1 MQQIYSMYFPT
12 FNPQSKVWIYAA
24 NRVLTESEQ
33 KFISNEM
40 KTFTKS
46 WAAHGSGLKAD
57 GVLEFNQ
64 FIILSVDESDINASG
79 CSIDSSVKFI
89 KAIGQELS
97 VDFFDRLNLVIE
109 KDGEFKR
116 SHISELKNFS
126 DWNVFNPMITDL
138 IGLRT
143 DWKQSVAK
151 SPFF

>member
-1 MQQIYSMYFPT
+1 MYFPT
-12 FNPQSKVWIYAA
+12 FNPQSKVWIYTA

-33 KFISNEM
+33 KFINDEM
-40 KTFTKS
+40 KIFTKS
-46 WAAHGSGLKAD
+46 WVAHGSGLKAD
-57 GVLEFNQ
+57 GVLEYNQ
-64 FIILSVDESDINASG
+64 FIILSVDESDIDASG

-89 KAIGQELS
+89 KAIGKELS

-138 IGLRT
+138 IGLRM